1 VQAYSHLTLVLFYV
15 KLSTMS
21 RQNRGKLNRLL
32 LSWPKG
38 VICTSKWM
46 KNQGFSRQ
54 LLDRY
59 KKSNWLMPVGTGAYK
74 LANDTVNWTGA
85 LYAIQNQLEL
95 NCHPGGKT
103 ALQLK
108 GLAHFVPG
116 ELKEIFI
123 FGPPG
128 EKLPS
133 WFKAYDWEVEIHYSM
148 TNLFNNDLGLSKE
161 DYGTFSISISAA
173 ERAIMEMLYLVPQ
186 KQTLSESSLIME
198 NLVSLRPKT
207 VQALL
212 ENCKSIKV
220 KRLFMLLAEK
230 HEHQWVKKLDISK
243 FNLGTGKIALTRGG
257 VYNKKYKIVIP
268 NISG

>member
-1 VQAYSHLTLVLFYV
+1 MTLVSFYV

-21 RQNRGKLNRLL
+21 RQNRGKLNQLL
-32 LSWPKG
+32 LNWPKG
-38 VICTSKWM
+38 VIYTSKWM
-46 KNQGFSRQ
+46 NNQGFSRQ
-54 LLDRY
+54 LIDRY

-85 LYAIQNQLEL
+85 LYAMQNQLEL

-116 ELKEIFI
+116 EITEIFI
-123 FGPPG
+123 FGPTD

-133 WFKAYDWEVEIHYSM
+133 WFKAYDWEVEVHYSM
-148 TNLFNNDLGLSKE
+148 TNLFNNDLGLTKE
-161 DYGTFSISISAA
+161 DFGSFSIKISSA
-173 ERAIMEMLYLVPQ
+173 ERAMMEMLYLVPQ
-186 KQTLSESSLIME
+186 KQTLNESSLIME
-198 NLVSLRPKT
+198 NLVSLRPKI

-212 ENCKSIKV
+212 ENCNSIKV

-230 HEHQWVKKLDISK
+230 HEHLWVKKLDSSR
-243 FNLGTGKIALTRGG
+243 FNLGSGKIALTRGG
-257 VYNKKYKIVIP
+257 VYNRKYKIVIP
-268 NISG
+268 NISGLY